1 MRRLILFL
9 IMICMFGISANL
21 KLLDLHQQRRDAME
35 HLLLLKSAEI
45 VLKLPLVENAT
56 WGDMLGKD

>member
-1 MRRLILFL
+1 
-9 IMICMFGISANL
+9 MFGISANL

-45 VLKLPLVENAT
+45 VLKLPLAENAT